1 MVAAPHGDAGG
12 LGHALSMQRT
22 RRDSHFH
29 GDVRRAM
36 RRRHEHENAGRSAD
50 LEVEP
55 SPHAVSDH
63 MARWEG
69 EGGAL
74 GHTAGLRPRPLL

>member
-1 MVAAPHGDAGG
+1 
-12 LGHALSMQRT
+12 
-22 RRDSHFH
+22 
-29 GDVRRAM
+29 M

-50 LEVEP
+50 LEGEP
-55 SPHAVSDH
+55 SRHAVSDH

-74 GHTAGLRPRPLL
+74 GHTARLRPRPLP